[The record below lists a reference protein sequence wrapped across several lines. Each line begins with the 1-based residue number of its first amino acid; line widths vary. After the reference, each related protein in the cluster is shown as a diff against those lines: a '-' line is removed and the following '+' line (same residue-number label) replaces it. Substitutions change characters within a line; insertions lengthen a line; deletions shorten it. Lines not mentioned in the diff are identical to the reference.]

1 MTVKLIEKD
10 YYLNPDVVGLAK
22 SLLGKVLITN
32 VDNYLTSGIIIET
45 EAYKAPEDRASHAFN
60 NRLTERTKTMFKEGG
75 HAYVYICYGIHHLFN
90 VVTAI
95 EGVPHA
101 VLIRAI
107 EPLEGL
113 EHMLFRRNM
122 NVVKNTITKGPGS
135 LSQALGIKQNLDAV
149 KLYDPNSPIKI
160 FDGGRFFSDSEIGV
174 SKRIGVESSGES
186 AGLPYRFFVKANRF
200 VSGTPWR

>member
-1 MTVKLIEKD
+1 MKLIEKA
-10 YYLNPDVVGLAK
+10 YYLNPDVVGIAK
-22 SLLGKVLITN
+22 SLLGKIILSSI
-32 VDNYLTSGIIIET
+32 DNQRTSGVIIET

-60 NRLTERTKTMFKEGG
+60 NRCTERNKTMFMEGG

-95 EGVPHA
+95 EGIPHA

-113 EHMLFRRNM
+113 ESMLHRRTM
-122 NVVKNTITKGPGS
+122 NQIKNTITKGPGS
-135 LSQALGIKQNLDAV
+135 LSRALGIRQDLDAV
-149 KLYDPNSPIKI
+149 KLYDPKSPIQI
-160 FDGGRFFSDSEIGV
+160 FDGGTIFSDSQIGT

-186 AGLPYRFFVKANRF
+186 AALPYRFYVKSNRF

>member
-1 MTVKLIEKD
+1 MKLIEKEF
-10 YYLNPDVVGLAK
+10 YLNPDVVGLAK
-22 SLLGKVLITN
+22 SLLGKILVSN
-32 VDNYLTSGIIIET
+32 VDHHITSGIIIEA

-60 NRLTERTKTMFKEGG
+60 NRVTERTKTMFMEGG

-95 EGVPHA
+95 EGIPHA

-113 EHMLFRRNM
+113 EHMLLRRNM
-122 NVVKNTITKGPGS
+122 DIIKYTITKGPGS
-135 LSQALGIKQNLDAV
+135 LSQAMGIKQNLDAV

-160 FDGGRFFSDSEIGV
+160 YDGLTFFSDSEIGV
-174 SKRIGVESSGES
+174 SKRIGVESSGVS
-186 AGLPYRFFVKANRF
+186 AGLPYRFYIKANRF